1 MTEKK
6 RIEQIN
12 TKAELDEYLAGGVSG
27 DIYKMLGVTRVHFY
41 PFDYGYTDEE
51 EYLTTLVENPDILE
65 DNDDVDYLQTCIKAA
80 EGFIELRYSTVYKGL
95 RFYFA
100 DGLALKHFCD
110 IVES

>member
-51 EYLTTLVENPDILE
+51 QLLVDLVKDADNLDYHDDLE
-65 DNDDVDYLQTCIKAA
+65 ELHEAISAA
-80 EGFIELRYSTVYKGL
+80 EMFIELQYSTVYKGM